1 MKTYGQYCPI
11 ARAAEVFAERWT
23 PIIVRNLHLG
33 CQTFTAIQQGAPGIP
48 KSLLAARLLRLTELG
63 VVGRRPSPSGRGWRY
78 SLSRSGAE
86 LFEICIALGTWG
98 SRWLELA
105 PEHLDPYIALWSMA
119 RSFERGRLPARRLVI
134 RFEFPDQRRHRRFWL
149 LVEQGEAEVCVRHPG
164 DEESLVIEADSEAFV
179 RWRMGQLPW
188 TRAVAAG
195 RIRVTGPR
203 ELVRA
208 FLSWGPLSRFAEV
221 RPAQGT
227 AATAS

>member
-1 MKTYGQYCPI
+1 
-11 ARAAEVFAERWT
+11 
-23 PIIVRNLHLG
+23 
-33 CQTFTAIQQGAPGIP
+33 
-48 KSLLAARLLRLTELG
+48 
-63 VVGRRPSPSGRGWRY
+63 
-78 SLSRSGAE
+78 
-86 LFEICIALGTWG
+86 
-98 SRWLELA
+98 
-105 PEHLDPYIALWSMA
+105 
-119 RSFERGRLPARRLVI
+119 VI

-149 LVEQGEAEVCVRHPG
+149 LVEHGEAEVCVRHPG
-164 DEESLVIEADSEAFV
+164 DEENLVIEADSEAFV

-227 AATAS
+227 AAAAS